1 MEFVLM
7 KRVSDPQTALPQ
19 GVYVAAVTP
28 RRSGEPVVDLAAALE
43 LLDFLGQ
50 HRIQGI
56 ALFGSTGE
64 FVHFGLEDRRNLV
77 RLGIKRSRVPVAV
90 NVSHS
95 CLDGAVLLAREAAS
109 SGAAALLLMPPY
121 FFQYEQEEI
130 AEFYRQFRASA
141 GTELPLLVYNI
152 PFFTNRIAPETAA
165 ELMGCGIAA
174 GIKDSSGD
182 LSYYE
187 RLREL
192 RGDGGLHFLAG
203 NDRVFTALREAG
215 AAGVVS
221 GVGCAAPEL
230 LAALD
235 EAIVHGRHEQKARLE
250 ARLQEFLEA
259 IAPLPVPAGIR
270 EALAERGVKTG
281 PHAVPFGK
289 ACARRLAEFRE
300 WFRGWLPGVLREAAG
315 E

>member
-1 MEFVLM
+1 MEGVLM
-7 KRVSDPQTALPQ
+7 KRGRDPQTALPE

-50 HRIQGI
+50 HPIQGI

-64 FVHFGLEDRRNLV
+64 FVHFGLEDRRNLI
-77 RLGIKRSRVPVAV
+77 RLGIKRSRVPVVV

-95 CLDGAVLLAREAAS
+95 CLDGAVLLAREAAA
-109 SGAAALLLMPPY
+109 SGAVALLLMPPY

-141 GTELPLLVYNI
+141 GGDLPLLVYNI

-182 LSYYE
+182 LAYYE

-192 RGDGGLHFLAG
+192 RGDGSLHFLAG
-203 NDRVFTALREAG
+203 NDRIFTALREAG
-215 AAGVVS
+215 AVGVVS
-221 GVGCAAPEL
+221 GVACAAPEL

-235 EAIVHGRHEQKARLE
+235 QAIVHGRQERKARLE

-281 PHAVPFGK
+281 PHALPFGK
-289 ACARRLAEFRE
+289 ACARLLSEFRE
-300 WFRGWLPGVLREAAG
+300 WFRGWLPAVLREAAG